1 MLTILSA
8 MAFTVEDIKSLL
20 QCDFVTELEK
30 VKANVIDKIKQFP
43 SVIQSKLY
51 EDLTVLKIVRR
62 YFFVER
68 DIQHGVVV

>member
-1 MLTILSA
+1 